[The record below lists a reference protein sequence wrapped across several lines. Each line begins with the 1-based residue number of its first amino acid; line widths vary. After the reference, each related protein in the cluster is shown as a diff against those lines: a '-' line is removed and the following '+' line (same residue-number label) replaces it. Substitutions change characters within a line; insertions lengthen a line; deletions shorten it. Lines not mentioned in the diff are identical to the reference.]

1 LFVINPRGLGS
12 SGKGLGLG
20 CIPFGLKFESLW
32 VQTIPW
38 GQPLGKAR
46 VLPDLCGAGAL
57 HGFGVYLTWVGKRS
71 DSTLEGFLVI
81 KKNKI

>member
-57 HGFGVYLTWVGKRS
+57 HGFGVYLTWVGKRG